1 MRPLNILVV
10 DDELA
15 LRQITADTIARHGH
29 TVDTASGGNEALAKL
44 KEGEFDI
51 CLSDIRMPDLSGL
64 ELIERAK
71 AMKIDTSF
79 L

>member
-51 CLSDIRMPDLSGL
+51 
-64 ELIERAK
+64 
-71 AMKIDTSF
+71 
-79 L
+79 